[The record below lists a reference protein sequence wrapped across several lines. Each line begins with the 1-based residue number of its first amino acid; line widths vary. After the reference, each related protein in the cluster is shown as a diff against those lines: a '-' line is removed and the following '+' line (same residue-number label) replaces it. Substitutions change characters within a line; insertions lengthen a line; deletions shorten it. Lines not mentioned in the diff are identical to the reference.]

1 MGRIYHSVTELIGN
15 TPLME
20 MCAVERKYGL
30 QARILAKLE
39 YLNPVGSVKE
49 RPAMSILDRAEAAGI
64 IHPGMALILPSQGDM
79 AISMAAL
86 AAARGYRFLVVVP
99 ERCSPERRRL
109 FQYLGAELV
118 LTETLRGMR
127 GSIAKAKELAQTMPD
142 SYLIDPF
149 EDPANSLAH
158 KLSTGLEIWND
169 TTGKVDVFVAGIGSG
184 GTITGVGEYLK
195 MLNPAIRVVAVEPAA
210 SPLLSQG
217 KLGAAKIK
225 GIGASFIP
233 KILNTSVYDEII
245 PVTDEAAY
253 QTTREIAR
261 TEGIL
266 AGVSSGAALW
276 ACIQLAKRGEYRDKN
291 IVTIF
296 SDSAERYIETDL
308 FDEW

>member
-1 MGRIYHSVTELIGN
+1 MGRIYHSITELIGN
-15 TPLME
+15 TPMME
-20 MCAVERKYGL
+20 LCAMEKKYGL
-30 QARILAKLE
+30 QAKILAKLE
-39 YLNPVGSVKE
+39 YLNPVGSIKE
-49 RPAMSILDRAEAAGI
+49 RPAMSILDRAEASGI

-86 AAARGYRFLVVVP
+86 AAVRGYRFIIVVP
-99 ERCSPERRRL
+99 ERCSPERRKL
-109 FQYLGAELV
+109 FRYLGAELV

-127 GSIAKAKELAQTMPD
+127 GAIAKAKELAQTMPD
-142 SYLIDPF
+142 SYLVDPF

-169 TTGKVDVFVAGIGSG
+169 TMGKVDVFVAGVGSG

-195 MLNPAIRVVAVEPAA
+195 ILNPDIRVIAVEPAS

-217 KLGAAKIK
+217 RLGAAKIR
-225 GIGASFIP
+225 GIGASFVP

-245 PVTDEAAY
+245 AVTDEDAY
-253 QTTREIAR
+253 RTTREIAR

-266 AGVSSGAALW
+266 AGFSSGAVLW
-276 ACIQLAKRGEYRDKN
+276 ASIQLAKRPEYKDKN